1 VARFAGHH
9 RSLRSWVAIVLLVA
23 GWGVPLVFPHAGEDD
38 LLCIVG
44 GPAGENAPA
53 RVDASGNPAP
63 PEHCVICHA
72 ARAFGADLAGRK
84 PVASDVLRGRAVATP
99 PHPAVARTYFGP
111 LPARAPPVA

>member
-1 VARFAGHH
+1 VARFSGRH

-23 GWGVPLVFPHAGEDD
+23 GWGVPAVFPHAGEDD

-44 GPAGENAPA
+44 GPAGEDAS
-53 RVDASGNPAP
+53 VDALGNPAP

-84 PVASDVLRGRAVATP
+84 PVASDVLRGSAVAVP
-99 PHPAVARTYFGP
+99 SHPAVLRPHFGP